1 VLSVTRVSH
10 ERRVSNLVP
19 GFAGNQIGRQ
29 SATWFPANSVRRTEL
44 MTVRLKARYRRSLM
58 ARCLLP
64 DGRCGR
70 IGTPCRSGQCIART
84 LRRLHDRRWR
94 DKLGLFF
101 VEGEDA
107 VEAATAEP
115 VDLLR
120 AGEDV
125 EPKLLA
131 EVASAPHPPR
141 VVGVYR
147 RSDLPGWQDRDATL
161 ALWRLADPGNVGTL
175 IRTADAFGAAGALS
189 DGCADPTSPKALRAS
204 AGSIWR
210 VPIGAWDRIGGT
222 RVALE
227 AHRGRALDEVDLSG
241 RVTFLLGAEREG
253 LPPDLERDV
262 DATIPITGAE
272 SLNVAATGAIAL
284 YDLAR
289 RRS

>member
-1 VLSVTRVSH
+1 VIVSRDN
-10 ERRVSNLVP
+10 E
-19 GFAGNQIGRQ
+19 
-29 SATWFPANSVRRTEL
+29 
-44 MTVRLKARYRRSLM
+44 RLKLVRK
-58 ARCLLP
+58 
-64 DGRCGR
+64 
-70 IGTPCRSGQCIART
+70 
-84 LRRLHDRRWR
+84 LHEKSWR

-107 VEAATAEP
+107 VEAATADP

-147 RSDLPGWQDRDATL
+147 RDDLPAWEERDATL

-175 IRTADAFGAAGALS
+175 IRTADAFGAAVVLS

-210 VPIGAWDRIGGT
+210 VPLGGWDKVRGT

-227 AHRGRALDEVDLSG
+227 AHGGTPLQTLDLAG
-241 RVTFLLGAEREG
+241 PVTLLLGAERGG
-253 LPPDLERDV
+253 LPAEVERDV
-262 DATIPITGAE
+262 SATIAISGAE
-272 SLNVAATGAIAL
+272 SLNVAASGAIAL
-284 YDLAR
+284 YALTAS
-289 RRS
+289 RSSTT

>member
-1 VLSVTRVSH
+1 VIVSRDN
-10 ERRVSNLVP
+10 E
-19 GFAGNQIGRQ
+19 
-29 SATWFPANSVRRTEL
+29 
-44 MTVRLKARYRRSLM
+44 RLKLV
-58 ARCLLP
+58 
-64 DGRCGR
+64 
-70 IGTPCRSGQCIART
+70 
-84 LRRLHDRRWR
+84 RRLHDKRWR

-107 VEAATAEP
+107 VEAATVEP

-125 EPKLLA
+125 EPRLLA

-141 VVGVYR
+141 VIGVYR
-147 RSDLPGWQDRDATL
+147 REQLPAWEERPATL

-175 IRTADAFGAAGALS
+175 IRTADAFGAAVALS

-210 VPIGAWDRIGGT
+210 VPLGSWNDVGGV

-227 AHRGRALDEVDLSG
+227 AHAGQPLDAVALGD

-253 LPPDLERDV
+253 LPAEVERDV
-262 DATIPITGAE
+262 AAWIPIASAE
-272 SLNVAATGAIAL
+272 SLNVAASGAIAL
-284 YDLAR
+284 YEWQRQRAPRD
-289 RRS
+289 

>member
-1 VLSVTRVSH
+1 MPSCAL
-10 ERRVSNLVP
+10 
-19 GFAGNQIGRQ
+19 
-29 SATWFPANSVRRTEL
+29 ANG
-44 MTVRLKARYRRSLM
+44 K
-58 ARCLLP
+58 
-64 DGRCGR
+64 CGR
-70 IGTPCRSGQCIART
+70 IGVPCSSRVCIART
-84 LRRLHDRRWR
+84 LGRLHEKRWR

-107 VEAATAEP
+107 VEAAVAEP

-125 EPKLLA
+125 EPRLLA

-147 RSDLPGWQDRDATL
+147 QADLPGWEERDATL
-161 ALWRLADPGNVGTL
+161 ALWHLADPGNVGTL
-175 IRTADAFGAAGALS
+175 IRTADAFGAAVVLS

-210 VPIGAWDRIGGT
+210 VPLGAWACVESTQT

-227 AHRGRALDEVDLSG
+227 AHGGRPLGDVELAG
-241 RVTFLLGAEREG
+241 RVAYLLGSEREG
-253 LPPDLERDV
+253 LPAEVARDV
-262 DATIPITGAE
+262 TATIPISGAE

-284 YDLAR
+284 YELAR
-289 RRS
+289 RRA